1 MQDEDFFLSE
11 IDFEDAQGDED
22 AADEESQETSYYS
35 VEQVR
40 EDNSMSYYLADI
52 GESSVVISQERVI
65 ELFKTL
71 RRGEKAEKYLQNHEN
86 APQSIL
92 DEVKAGEKA
101 KEELICSNLKLVV
114 SIAKKCYVHY
124 PLEDRVQNGNMGLI
138 KAIEKFDYTKGY
150 KFSTYAYWWIINFI
164 QRAESNESN
173 SFRIPVHAVLLA
185 KKIALAQNESFANNG
200 RLLNASELAKQLE
213 EPQNKIESALL
224 YFYDAQS
231 LDAELTPGESQ
242 DDWYTIIADNQA
254 QNPELQ
260 TEQRALR
267 EYARK
272 ILENAKLSDKER
284 QVLMGRY
291 SENKTLQVI
300 ATDLG
305 LTRERVRQ
313 IQVKAENKLREYA
326 AKH

>member
-52 GESSVVISQERVI
+52 GESSVVISQERTI
-65 ELFKTL
+65 ELFKVL
-71 RRGEKAEKYLQNHEN
+71 RKGEKAEKYLQRHEN
-86 APQSIL
+86 APQSML
-92 DEVKAGEKA
+92 AEVRAGEKA
-101 KEELICSNLKLVV
+101 REELVCSNLKLVV

-124 PLEDRVQNGNMGLI
+124 PLEDRIQNGNMGLI

-150 KFSTYAYWWIINFI
+150 KFSTYAHWWIINFI

-173 SFRIPVHAVLLA
+173 SVRIPVHVVLLA
-185 KKIALAQNESFANNG
+185 KKIASAQNESFANQG
-200 RLLNASELAKQLE
+200 RSLSASELAKQLG

-224 YFYDAQS
+224 YFHDAQS
-231 LDAELTPGESQ
+231 LDAELMSGESQ

-254 QNPELQ
+254 ESPELQ
-260 TEQRALR
+260 AEQRALQ
-267 EYARK
+267 EYAWK
-272 ILENAKLSDKER
+272 LLENAKLSDKER
-284 QVLMGRY
+284 QVLMDRY